1 MILFSLSYSISISSC
16 LFIHHISI
24 VILVCFFIHYH
35 YIILFLSWPNMNIQI
50 SVFSSSYN
58 NIIYTHPKKLLLLY
72 LNKHFIVFRQSF
84 NIEFGLFLRTISIS
98 TLYSIFMRQEGNQKR
113 LNHIDIPCTPLFA
126 ILLFHLQSYFHCIV
140 TFLKYTI
147 C

>member
-35 YIILFLSWPNMNIQI
+35 YIILLSFLNIQI
-50 SVFSSSYN
+50 GFFLLHTITSKEIIVNLCKQPFFFVFLQN
-58 NIIYTHPKKLLLLY
+58 
-72 LNKHFIVFRQSF
+72 F
-84 NIEFGLFLRTISIS
+84 NIKYGLFLRTISIS
-98 TLYSIFMRQEGNQKR
+98 TPYSIFMRQEGNQKR
-113 LNHIDIPCTPLFA
+113 LNHIDIPCTLLFA
-126 ILLFHLQSYFHCIV
+126 ILLFHLQSYLHCIV
-140 TFLKYTI
+140 NFLKYKI